1 MDDGVRSNLAAV
13 KIGLMLTLSLAACGE
28 APPPAEAGS
37 SVRDS
42 AGIQIVE
49 SFAPVWTKASA
60 WRLGEAPLLDLG
72 RLDGPDETQFFRVVG
87 GARLSDGSF
96 VLGSIGSHDL
106 RRFTAAGEHLWT
118 VGREGE
124 GPGEFAGLMRLVA
137 GAGDTV
143 LTYDFR
149 QRRFSRF
156 APNGTFLDARPLEGA
171 SEAGFAFVESL
182 LPDGTAVFTWSAFNR
197 DGGPPAEGEI
207 SRDTLSVQ
215 VLPAAGDTVYELGLF
230 LGDER
235 VVLQSG
241 EVEGGFS
248 ITISSTTFGRSTRIT
263 GGVSGIWIGD
273 TDRFEIRRY
282 SLDGQLQTLVR
293 RSLDPIV
300 VDDALVE
307 RAMAEELEGADDDQ
321 RRQIRRRWESS
332 PLPPTLPA
340 FETLQVDRT
349 GNLWVSLYPLPG
361 AHERTWSVFDAD
373 GAWLGDVTFPDRFR
387 PLEIGDDYVLGR
399 FSDELDV
406 EHVQIWELV
415 KPIG

>member
-1 MDDGVRSNLAAV
+1 
-13 KIGLMLTLSLAACGE
+13 
-28 APPPAEAGS
+28 
-37 SVRDS
+37 
-42 AGIQIVE
+42 
-49 SFAPVWTKASA
+49 
-60 WRLGEAPLLDLG
+60 
-72 RLDGPDETQFFRVVG
+72 
-87 GARLSDGSF
+87 
-96 VLGSIGSHDL
+96 
-106 RRFTAAGEHLWT
+106 
-118 VGREGE
+118 
-124 GPGEFAGLMRLVA
+124 
-137 GAGDTV
+137 
-143 LTYDFR
+143 
-149 QRRFSRF
+149 
-156 APNGTFLDARPLEGA
+156 
-171 SEAGFAFVESL
+171 
-182 LPDGTAVFTWSAFNR
+182 AVFTWSAFNR

-361 AHERTWSVFDAD
+361 AHERTWSVFAPD